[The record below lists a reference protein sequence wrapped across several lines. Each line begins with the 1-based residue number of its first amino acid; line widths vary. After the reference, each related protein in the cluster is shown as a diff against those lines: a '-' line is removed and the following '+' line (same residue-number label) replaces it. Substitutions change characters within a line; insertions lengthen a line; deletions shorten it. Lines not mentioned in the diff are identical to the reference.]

1 MPDIFINTQRPVD
14 RSIVAGI
21 NQPQREAPIGA
32 YVAGSTYDTN
42 LYFVLNDGTYDAAS
56 GQAGQDVQVAIS
68 TISEPESGDFT
79 LSDGT
84 VTTTAITYGASA
96 QTVEDALNALNTDT
110 GPLGSLVDVVKQSN
124 TQYTVTFR
132 TLGAQTALS
141 GSTVSLYPESTPT
154 GSIAVTGDASTYAQ
168 QVIELTR
175 QPAIYQQTWSTIT
188 NGFNGELALNTTR
201 LLQSLVLEAGQPFY
215 IEIKLNGETVAREVV
230 GMEHSTMPASA
241 FSGAAITNLLDA
253 FAADPTSNANFNAA
267 AWAAEIAAG
276 GTVTSVNG
284 EVGVVVLDMDD
295 FAETATNKILTAAER
310 TKLGDQVLT
319 DVIDKMAWNATD
331 LTFDIDT
338 GANVVIQVGQE
349 LLVKA
354 VNKTGVTLSNGAVVK
369 IDGAQ
374 GSRPTIS
381 LAQAD
386 SLANI
391 NGVIGIVTAD
401 ILNNADGFVTV
412 HGLVRGLDTS
422 TFTEGDELFLSSS
435 VAGGITNVEPTL
447 SIPVGTATFSNAGSG
462 TIFANVDNQK
472 HLLEFASDPTLVG
485 SFSAASWKTALAI
498 AAADVDFGTGTDSYV
513 WTSDGA
519 GGAAWEALTGGGDL
533 LAANNLSDVAN
544 AATSLSNLGGLAS
557 TDIDTLSKIN
567 TIITDATL
575 IDTTD
580 ARLSDAR
587 TPTAHAASHTDGTDD
602 IQDATNAV
610 KGLATAAQITALE
623 ANTAASH
630 AAATSSG
637 TGTYVT
643 LTGQD
648 IVVDPIDITDIT
660 DNVALSTGVLTGG
673 VLSTGAGAS
682 QYSISDGT
690 GIIVDETGAIT
701 EVSWTGKSNI
711 TPTNIATS
719 LLTWVSIDN
728 AGNVVEMTSP
738 CSPATRRAE
747 ICLGVVVHVNLTTV
761 DAVNNEQ
768 VVAFNPGATAYDLAD
783 ALGFINVSGNVYS
796 ANGANLNLN
805 KSVGEIFATG
815 SNYDSTP
822 TNPHIKELAVLSALT
837 FQYRYSDGSNGVTGT
852 AITPDVLDDGAGGT
866 TAVTNNRWSVQ
877 RIYSF
882 VSNNVKIQ
890 LGVEDF
896 ASKAAAI
903 AGIASEAYI
912 TEPSLAANG
921 LLRGWLVVK
930 KGTTDLSDTTQAQF
944 IAAGKLGEVGSAGGG
959 GVGNVVAEL
968 GIAVSDETTALTTGT
983 AKGTFRMPYAMTVT
997 DVRATV
1003 TTAPTG
1009 ANIIVDIND
1018 GGTSIMTTNKLSI
1031 DATEKTSTTAAT
1043 APGVT
1048 DTALADDAEITIDI
1062 DQIGSTIAGAGL
1074 KIWVIGTRA

>member
-1 MPDIFINTQRPVD
+1 MSNYNFIIDIESRRLIADYYSTEAGAPPTIVFGDQPTVNVRLVEPNNNDADIPFKDVSSLTGQTIRVAVGSLEDATPSAYIELTDDLSAASATITEVRAGVLNTTNELQRVQILD
-14 RSIVAGI
+14 A
-21 NQPQREAPIGA
+21 
-32 YVAGSTYDTN
+32 VAGSYTLTIAGETTN
-42 LYFVLNDGTYDAAS
+42 PINLDASLETIACELEDLAS
-56 GQAGQDVQVAIS
+56 I
-68 TISEPESGDFT
+68 
-79 LSDGT
+79 
-84 VTTTAITYGASA
+84 TA
-96 QTVEDALNALNTDT
+96 D
-110 GPLGSLVDVVKQSN
+110 
-124 TQYTVTFR
+124 
-132 TLGAQTALS
+132 
-141 GSTVSLYPESTPT
+141 
-154 GSIAVTGDASTYAQ
+154 SIWVTGDNADFTVEFDSSLADVGPIT
-168 QVIELTR
+168 VNLDNVTNRVGKTGTLNLHTEEILT
-175 QPAIYQQTWSTIT
+175 
-188 NGFNGELALNTTR
+188 LLNSLTT
-201 LLQSLVLEAGQPFY
+201 VEATLEVVRWTTADVA
-215 IEIKLNGETVAREVV
+215 GETVLQVPV
-230 GMEHSTMPASA
+230 TVMQDVIPDTVPDSTPLPGYATIDLDHINQ
-241 FSGAAITNLLDA
+241 SGAATGQVPSWNGSEWVPITASGTGDMLASVYDPTAVNADAFDMDNMVEGTNL
-253 FAADPTSNANFNAA
+253 
-267 AWAAEIAAG
+267 
-276 GTVTSVNG
+276 
-284 EVGVVVLDMDD
+284 
-295 FAETATNKILTAAER
+295 ILTAAER

-319 DVIDKMAWNATD
+319 DVIDKMAYNADD

-338 GANVVIQVGQE
+338 GTGVVVQIGQE

-354 VNKTGVTLSNGAVVK
+354 RNVTGSTISNGSVVR
-369 IDGAQ
+369 INGAS
-374 GSRPTIS
+374 GDRPTIT

-391 NGVIGIVTAD
+391 SGIIGVVTAD
-401 ILNNADGFVTV
+401 ILNNAVGFVTV

-422 TFTEGDELFLSSS
+422 TFTEGDELFLSDS
-435 VAGGITNVEPTL
+435 VAGGFTSTEPTL
-447 SIPVGTATFSNAGSG
+447 SIPIGTVTFANPASG

-485 SFSAASWKTALAI
+485 NFSAAGWKTALAI
-498 AAADVDFGTGTDSYV
+498 ASADVDFGTGTDSYV

-519 GGAAWEALTGGGDL
+519 GGAAWEALSGGGDM
-533 LAANNLSDVAN
+533 LAATYD
-544 AATSLSNLGGLAS
+544 
-557 TDIDTLSKIN
+557 
-567 TIITDATL
+567 
-575 IDTTD
+575 
-580 ARLSDAR
+580 
-587 TPTAHAASHTDGTDD
+587 P
-602 IQDATNAV
+602 NAV
-610 KGLATAAQITALE
+610 VGDAFDMDNMVEGTTTKILTSTERSEIAS
-623 ANTAASH
+623 NTAASH
-630 AAATSSG
+630 AA
-637 TGTYVT
+637 VT
-643 LTGQD
+643 VSDSAEIDLTLAGQD
-648 IVVDPIDITDIT
+648 ISASLIASSIDETKLDASVNTSLDLADSASQPGHTHTITDIT

-711 TPTNIATS
+711 TPTNIGTS

-738 CSPATRRAE
+738 CSPASRRSE

-896 ASKAAAI
+896 ISKDAAI

-912 TEPSLAANG
+912 TEPSIAANG

-930 KGTTDLSDTTQAQF
+930 KGTTDLSDTAQAQF
-944 IAAGKLGEVGSAGGG
+944 IEAGKLGEVGSAGGG
-959 GVGNVVAEL
+959 GAGNVVAEL

-1003 TTAPTG
+1003 STAPTG

-1031 DATEKTSTTAAT
+1031 DATAKTSTTAAT

-1074 KIWVIGTRA
+1074 KIWIIGTRA

>member
-175 QPAIYQQTWSTIT
+175 QPAIYQQTWTTIT
-188 NGFNGELALNTTR
+188 NGFNGTLALNTTR

-276 GTVTSVNG
+276 GTVVSVNG

-295 FAETATNKILTAAER
+295 FAETATNKILTSAER
-310 TKLGDQVLT
+310 
-319 DVIDKMAWNATD
+319 A
-331 LTFDIDT
+331 
-338 GANVVIQVGQE
+338 E
-349 LLVKA
+349 
-354 VNKTGVTLSNGAVVK
+354 
-369 IDGAQ
+369 
-374 GSRPTIS
+374 
-381 LAQAD
+381 
-386 SLANI
+386 
-391 NGVIGIVTAD
+391 
-401 ILNNADGFVTV
+401 
-412 HGLVRGLDTS
+412 
-422 TFTEGDELFLSSS
+422 
-435 VAGGITNVEPTL
+435 
-447 SIPVGTATFSNAGSG
+447 
-462 TIFANVDNQK
+462 
-472 HLLEFASDPTLVG
+472 
-485 SFSAASWKTALAI
+485 I
-498 AAADVDFGTGTDSYV
+498 A
-513 WTSDGA
+513 
-519 GGAAWEALTGGGDL
+519 
-533 LAANNLSDVAN
+533 
-544 AATSLSNLGGLAS
+544 
-557 TDIDTLSKIN
+557 
-567 TIITDATL
+567 
-575 IDTTD
+575 
-580 ARLSDAR
+580 
-587 TPTAHAASHTDGTDD
+587 
-602 IQDATNAV
+602 
-610 KGLATAAQITALE
+610 

-630 AAATSSG
+630 AAVTVSDSAEIDF
-637 TGTYVT
+637 T

-648 IVVDPIDITDIT
+648 ITASLIASSIDEAKLDVSVNASLDKADSASQPGHTHVASTDIVATGTPSATTYLRGDDTWATVAGGDVTKVGTPVDNQVGVWTGDGTIEGDANFTWSGSDFYVEGNTQICSLDTGSGASPELSLKRDSSSPADGDYLGQIRFDGKNDTGGDQLYAKITGKTSDVTNGTEDGLIETAVVVNGTNTIVSRQTGDALKLINNVSLEVAGDIT
-660 DNVALSTGVLTGG
+660 
-673 VLSTGAGAS
+673 
-682 QYSISDGT
+682 
-690 GIIVDETGAIT
+690 
-701 EVSWTGKSNI
+701 
-711 TPTNIATS
+711 
-719 LLTWVSIDN
+719 
-728 AGNVVEMTSP
+728 
-738 CSPATRRAE
+738 
-747 ICLGVVVHVNLTTV
+747 
-761 DAVNNEQ
+761 
-768 VVAFNPGATAYDLAD
+768 
-783 ALGFINVSGNVYS
+783 
-796 ANGANLNLN
+796 
-805 KSVGEIFATG
+805 
-815 SNYDSTP
+815 
-822 TNPHIKELAVLSALT
+822 
-837 FQYRYSDGSNGVTGT
+837 VTGT
-852 AITPDVLDDGAGGT
+852 VDGVDVADRDHDAVTLAGSPNYITKNANQQLTLHNVDLTSEVTGDLPVADGGTGASDAATARTNLGLLIGSDVQAHSSVLDAT
-866 TAVTNNRWSVQ
+866 TA
-877 RIYSF
+877 SF
-882 VSNNVKIQ
+882 TTADETK
-890 LGVEDF
+890 LD
-896 ASKAAAI
+896 
-903 AGIASEAYI
+903 
-912 TEPSLAANG
+912 SLS
-921 LLRGWLVVK
+921 L
-930 KGTTDLSDTTQAQF
+930 
-944 IAAGKLGEVGSAGGG
+944 
-959 GVGNVVAEL
+959 VAEL

-997 DVRATV
+997 GVRATV

-1074 KIWVIGTRA
+1074 KIWIIGTRA